1 MKQNLFNK
9 LWLRVGMIVAIM
21 TTALSGTA
29 WAEEVTLA
37 PGTNGS
43 ACKVNNKA
51 GIKVGTSSKGGDMSI
66 TVPANTTTLHL
77 HAAAWKGVSGLS
89 LNISGATANP
99 TSISLTADDGISN
112 NSPFTLNGN
121 ESDFEFS
128 IALSN
133 ITQETTLTFTSSIA
147 KRFVVWDASADVA
160 GGSTLT
166 ESNLALTGAP
176 VDLSFDLYNNSAAQ
190 TVSYTTSSTGA
201 VTVSESDYVT
211 TSVDATNK
219 IITVTPKTTVTPST
233 QTITVSQEADAT
245 YAAGSKTFTVTITDS
260 TPFSGG
266 DVTFVAG
273 TDKGST
279 SSTGADNMSKR
290 VVTISSTSAAF
301 ATAEYRIYSGSE
313 TTVSVPDNYY
323 ITQIVFTDAEEN
335 DHHCSNLNRKN
346 GTAGTY
352 NQETNTWTGAS
363 KTVVFV
369 AGAQARASEITV
381 TVASGEIPPTPTTY
395 NVTFDAGDGTFV
407 ANTDFPNT
415 SNDVEEGTYTLPSAT
430 RDGYTFDG
438 WLTTG
443 STNPVTGEYTV
454 SEDVAFTAQY
464 TQNGGDSGE
473 GEGTINFS
481 NKVGDTA
488 INSENVTGEDNNENT
503 WTITTEGTT
512 SFTANSAY
520 YQVGSGSNPATSIT
534 FTTTL
539 PEEVKVTAMSAKF
552 GGFNGTA
559 GTITLKVGNTTIGT
573 GSLNGTND
581 VTVESTSTAEG
592 SVLTVTVTGIAKGV
606 KCYYISYTYEA
617 ASSGV
622 ATETTIT
629 IPSNFNS
636 DIHNGT
642 SAGTLTATVTAEG
655 NAISGAAITW
665 TSSDTDVATIDAN
678 GAVTLVAVGTTI
690 ITASYAGVEDQY
702 RPSSESYELT
712 VIDSYSPGTANNP
725 YTVTEALEVIGAL
738 VDGGKTETEVY
749 TTGIISQIDEISTSF
764 GNATYWI
771 SVDGTTTNQMEVYR
785 GKYLDNANFTDESQ
799 IQVGDKVIVY
809 GKLQKYVKD
818 EVTTPEIA
826 QGNYIV
832 SQAKSV
838 SVTAA
843 GYATYCSENAL
854 DFTGTDITA
863 YVGTIDGTHLTFT
876 PITQV
881 PANTGLLLKAEGGA
895 TVDVP
900 VIASAPALTITNC
913 LTGTNEAIT
922 LDEDDYILNVV
933 NGKAGFYRATTQFTA
948 LAAHRAY
955 ISAEAGQG
963 VKSFIF
969 DDDDATAI
977 SSVESFTEEGAI
989 YNVAGQRLQKMQKGI
1004 NIVNGKKILK

>member
-1 MKQNLFNK
+1 
-9 LWLRVGMIVAIM
+9 MIVAIM

-464 TQNGGDSGE
+464 TQNGGDAGE